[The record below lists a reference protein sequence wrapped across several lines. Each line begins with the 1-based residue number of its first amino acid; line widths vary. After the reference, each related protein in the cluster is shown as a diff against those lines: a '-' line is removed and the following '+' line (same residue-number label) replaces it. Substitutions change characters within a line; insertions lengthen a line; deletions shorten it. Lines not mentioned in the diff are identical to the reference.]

1 MFGWAGIDTTSGVF
15 KRFGVMPR
23 PTTIIVDGRGRIVAA
38 TTPENLTATDLL
50 AVADGK
56 SVKFKPVADVKV
68 PVKTASL
75 AATVKPLY
83 EVSLTKAAPDV
94 MEGMSAGPGYMDMYG
109 RSADQLLCEAY
120 NIQKDQIVPTGPIPG
135 GRYNLHIEWS
145 NADDNSPLIT
155 PLLQAAITYG
165 LNLRVQTTTVT
176 KSAYVLKATKAG
188 NKLMIPT
195 AVTTGSMMSMY
206 WKGKFRLVNGSM
218 DDLASGLEEEFEVPV
233 VNETGIKG
241 RFDAELEFPAKD
253 TEAAKTALLKTLGLE
268 LIEADRP
275 IQMLEVSPRDD
286 SKKKE
291 ESKPQATPKP

>member
-1 MFGWAGIDTTSGVF
+1 
-15 KRFGVMPR
+15 
-23 PTTIIVDGRGRIVAA
+23 
-38 TTPENLTATDLL
+38 
-50 AVADGK
+50 
-56 SVKFKPVADVKV
+56 
-68 PVKTASL
+68 
-75 AATVKPLY
+75 
-83 EVSLTKAAPDV
+83 
-94 MEGMSAGPGYMDMYG
+94 
-109 RSADQLLCEAY
+109 
-120 NIQKDQIVPTGPIPG
+120 
-135 GRYNLHIEWS
+135 
-145 NADDNSPLIT
+145 
-155 PLLQAAITYG
+155 
-165 LNLRVQTTTVT
+165 
-176 KSAYVLKATKAG
+176 
-188 NKLMIPT
+188 MIPT